1 MARLGPVDG
10 GGGGRGGDA
19 AGRGAGAAVAAWLVE
34 VKGVAE
40 VPFMGEERRWRGS
53 EAVVAASE
61 HRVAPLMALRPLA
74 AVVEWRTG
82 GEAGTG

>member
-1 MARLGPVDG
+1 M
-10 GGGGRGGDA
+10 
-19 AGRGAGAAVAAWLVE
+19 E

-53 EAVVAASE
+53 EAVVAAGE

-74 AVVEWRTG
+74 AAVEWRTG
-82 GEAGTG
+82 GEAGIG